1 MPCSRNRHIVE
12 SVLQRVAP
20 MFRVALARA
29 GVFAFV
35 VLGLLPF
42 LRPSSGGEARSISV
56 AQAFPTA
63 AVVSV
68 EIRPERVRDVARAA
82 VVLGE
87 QATPAPTAQAE
98 PTATPEPTPV
108 PSAPPPARPAVPL
121 PPLPDPPTAAIVIAS
136 WHGPGFYGTR
146 TARRHTSPPATARVP
161 H

>member
-20 MFRVALARA
+20 MFRGALARA

-68 EIRPERVRDVARAA
+68 EIRPERVRDVARPA

-87 QATPAPTAQAE
+87 QATPAPTAQPE
-98 PTATPEPTPV
+98 PTATPAPTRV
-108 PSAPPPARPAVPL
+108 PPGHSPGGRALAYVLQPPL
-121 PPLPDPPTAAIVIAS
+121 PPSPGSTRPTPM
-136 WHGPGFYGTR
+136 GEKG
-146 TARRHTSPPATARVP
+146 
-161 H
+161 